1 MILVLFMKANYL
13 TNFKGKP
20 VYYALVLLES
30 LAIKKSIKRIGVVKV
45 GKQENTLQACFVL

>member
-1 MILVLFMKANYL
+1 MIRPLLDYGDVIYDSLIPCMKANDL

-30 LAIKKSIKRIGVVKV
+30 LVMKKS
-45 GKQENTLQACFVL
+45 